1 MNKNIWI
8 LIMGFFLFQA
18 CLDDEGNYSYSD
30 LLPIEIDSSKM
41 SNSYRIT
48 QLDYLVVDPEV
59 KQGVDDSNLSYE
71 WRIFQESNMPNSET
85 GKVVNDV
92 VGQERKLNYKVTTP
106 PGEYT
111 LSFNVTDKQ
120 NGVSEVISR
129 KLYVESFAS
138 VGLMVMHGDAD
149 STDVSIL
156 VNDRIVSDATMDGV
170 KHNIFSITNGRR
182 AVGAPGMVAYVNNT
196 HNVYVY
202 TKGNAGGFRTRGS
215 DLEVLD
221 TYAEMFTEPLESSNI
236 DFQGYNS
243 WLYNDLLVNGGK
255 VYFAGQA
262 TTTFTKFGVPVFGVE
277 YYAEPFIGIQE
288 RGYYYGIFYDRLQR
302 RFLYVDYSKTAKT
315 FKEAGASAAFDMNN
329 VGKDM
334 VYAEHG
340 FEKKWYCVM
349 RDPANVAEYSV
360 YVCDF
365 SKMDDGNRGVGKY
378 SASGCTDIKGAKAF
392 AVGNRSEL
400 LYYATTTEVKQCN
413 FKDGGTSTLRYTLP
427 TELTQ
432 AGYEISMLYLFKV
445 SGKENEGKLLYIG
458 VYNPT
463 TEEGKLLECPIVETS
478 GEILKD
484 KVKTYDGFKKI
495 THMAYKSK

>member
-1 MNKNIWI
+1 M
-8 LIMGFFLFQA
+8 
-18 CLDDEGNYSYSD
+18 
-30 LLPIEIDSSKM
+30 
-41 SNSYRIT
+41 
-48 QLDYLVVDPEV
+48 
-59 KQGVDDSNLSYE
+59 
-71 WRIFQESNMPNSET
+71 
-85 GKVVNDV
+85 
-92 VGQERKLNYKVTTP
+92 
-106 PGEYT
+106 
-111 LSFNVTDKQ
+111 
-120 NGVSEVISR
+120 ISC

-221 TYAEMFTEPLESSNI
+221 SYADMFTESLESNKI
-236 DFQGYNS
+236 NFQGYNS
-243 WLYNDLLVNGGK
+243 WSYNDLLVNDGRL
-255 VYFAGQA
+255 YFASQA
-262 TTTFTKFGVPVFGVE
+262 STTFVKFGIPIFGLE
-277 YYAEPFIGIQE
+277 YYAEPFIGTQE
-288 RGYYYGIFYDRLQR
+288 RGYYFGVFYDRLQR
-302 RFLYVDYSKTAKT
+302 RFLYIDGQKLLKT
-315 FKEAGASAAFDMNN
+315 FKEAGASAAFDMNA

-349 RDPANVAEYSV
+349 CDPDNVTDHSV

-365 SKMDDGNRGVGKY
+365 SKFDDGNRGVGKY
-378 SASGCTDIKGAKAF
+378 SASGCTDMKDAKAF

-400 LYYATTTEVKQCN
+400 LYYATATEVKQCN

-427 TELTQ
+427 NELIQ
-432 AGYEISMLYLFKV
+432 AGYEITMMYLFKV
-445 SGKENEGKLLYIG
+445 SGNENEGKLLYVG
-458 VYNPT
+458 VYNST
-463 TEEGKLLECPIVETS
+463 TGEGKLLECPIVETS
-478 GEILKD
+478 GEVLKD
-484 KVKTYDGFKKI
+484 KVETYDGFKKI

>member
-1 MNKNIWI
+1 MNKNVWI

-18 CLDDEGNYSYSD
+18 CLDDKGNYSYSD

-41 SNSYRIT
+41 ANSYRIT
-48 QLDYLVVDPEV
+48 QLDYLVVDPGV
-59 KQGVDDSNLSYE
+59 KQGADDSNLSYE
-71 WRIFQESNMPNSET
+71 WKIFQSSNMPNTET

-111 LSFNVTDKQ
+111 LSFTVTDKQ

-129 KLYVESFAS
+129 TLYVESFAS

-156 VNDRIVSDATMDGV
+156 VNDRIVQDVTIDEV
-170 KHNIFSITNGRR
+170 KHNIFSTTNGHR
-182 AVGAPGMVAYVNNT
+182 AAGAPGMVAYVNNT
-196 HNVYVY
+196 YNVYVY
-202 TKGNAGGFRTRGS
+202 TKGNQGGFRTRGS

-221 TYAEMFTEPLESSNI
+221 AYRDMFTESLESSEIN
-236 DFQGYNS
+236 FQGYNS
-243 WLYNDLLVNGGK
+243 WIYNDLVVNNGK
-255 VYFAGQA
+255 LYFASQA
-262 TTTFTKFGVPVFGVE
+262 STTFVKFGIPVFGME

-288 RGYYYGIFYDRLQR
+288 RGYYYGIFYDRLHR
-302 RFLYVDYSKTAKT
+302 RFLYIDYNRTPKT
-315 FKEAGASAAFDMNN
+315 FKDAGAAAAFDMNT

-349 RDPANVAEYSV
+349 RDPDNVADYTV

-365 SKMDDGNRGVGKY
+365 SRFDDGNRGVGKY
-378 SASGCTDIKGAKAF
+378 SASGCTDMKDAKAF

-400 LYYATTTEVKQCN
+400 LYYATATEVKQCN
-413 FKDGGTSTLRYTLP
+413 FKDGGTSTLRYTLS
-427 TELTQ
+427 TELIQ
-432 AGYEISMLYLFKV
+432 AGYEISMMHLFKV
-445 SGKENEGKLLYIG
+445 SGNENEGKLLYVG
-458 VYNPT
+458 VYNST
-463 TEEGKLLECPIVETS
+463 TGEGKLLECPIVETS
-478 GEILKD
+478 GEILKEE
-484 KVKTYDGFKKI
+484 VKTYGGFKKI